1 MARARKDWQIY
12 FTVNGLVAPK
22 DGIFFGNDLFIKGTK
37 ERDDVSEVYFKISI
51 EEDEPSIQETE
62 NIRKKLRRLLQIYGL
77 VSGRYAE
84 IPSKTSLTTVEA
96 DQPLGKPKIRSVTS
110 IFLKVREEQ
119 WEEYTSLLKI
129 SVAKYQELERLL
141 EDKNKRFLRN
151 AIDYYYRALSDVTL
165 EETLIDLFISLESM
179 FSLDPQELRLWL
191 SLRTSLLLGTTE
203 KEKRKVFDLVY
214 TLYKERSRI
223 VHFGEFKDVNWEDV
237 SRLRKYVRKAIIRL
251 IYVPPIKKK
260 KIIELINKSLF
271 DAEKEKE
278 LTRLIKP
285 SEEKWERILQ

>member
-1 MARARKDWQIY
+1 MARAKKDWQIY

-22 DGIFFGNDLFIKGTK
+22 DGILFGNDLFIKGTM
-37 ERDDVSEVYFKISI
+37 ERDDFSEVYFKISI
-51 EEDEPSIQETE
+51 EEDEPNIQETE

-84 IPSKTSLTTVEA
+84 IPSGTSYTTVEA
-96 DQPLGKPKIRSVTS
+96 DQPLGKPKIRSVIS
-110 IFLKVREEQ
+110 SFLKVREEQ

-129 SVAKYQELERLL
+129 SVAKYEELERFL
-141 EDKNKRFLRN
+141 EAKSKRFLRN
-151 AIDYYYRALSDVTL
+151 AIDYYYHALSEVTL
-165 EETLIDLFISLESM
+165 EEALIDLFISLESM
-179 FSLDPQELRLWL
+179 LSLGPQELRLWL

-203 KEKRKVFDLVY
+203 KEKRRIFDLVY
-214 TLYKERSRI
+214 ALYKERSKI

-237 SRLRKYVRKAIIRL
+237 SKLRKYVRKAIIRL
-251 IYVPPIKKK
+251 IYVPISKK

-278 LTRLIKP
+278 LIRLIKA
-285 SEEKWERILQ
+285 SEEKWERTLQ